1 MRAQLFWIPAAVL
14 LGFVGVARAQQT
26 TAPPLPLQPGATS
39 SNTTNR
45 PAPAAQGTTGAA
57 ATENPTAQPINLTV
71 EVGRGILIRLPQA
84 AATVM
89 AAQPEIARVQPASPT
104 SLFLMGVAPGRTT
117 VIATTENG
125 TPIAQYEVT
134 VKGGAVPAVPNVVTG
149 APPAGGGG
157 EAMVSAATA
166 RSVENSIGQIVQ
178 GAQGVRVRAVG
189 HDLVVSGIVAT
200 PAAAQQVDAI
210 ARAYLGEKG
219 TIIDNLTVL
228 TSITVNV
235 RVRFAEISRTI
246 THQLGFN
253 WQILGKGGNWKF
265 GTLTG
270 AAASGTISP
279 LVPLGVS
286 GLADA
291 APYQIGG
298 GYSSSLWDLNGI
310 IDALASDKLITV
322 LAEPNLTA
330 QSGETA
336 SFLAGGEFP
345 VPVAG
350 GSNGQLSISF
360 KQYGVSL
367 DLVPTVLSQD
377 RLSLRVRP
385 EVSQLSTQ
393 GEVSLP
399 VSGGVVNVPALTVRR
414 AETTIELGSGQSF
427 AIAGLLQKDLTD
439 QNSGL
444 PFLSEVPVLG
454 ALFRSTDFQR
464 GETELVIIVTPYL
477 VKPVA
482 GPGQLHSPTDS
493 FVPAT
498 DLERILYGRQ
508 MARGSSATGSPRL
521 DAGFV
526 LK

>member
-1 MRAQLFWIPAAVL
+1 MRAQLFWIPASILVGAVSL
-14 LGFVGVARAQQT
+14 ARAQQAT
-26 TAPPLPLQPGATS
+26 TPPLPLQPGATTGATS
-39 SNTTNR
+39 R
-45 PAPAAQGTTGAA
+45 PASAAQATNGAA
-57 ATENPTAQPINLTV
+57 GENATVQPINLTV
-71 EVGRGILIRLPQA
+71 EVGRGMLIRLPQA

-125 TPIAQYEVT
+125 TPIVQYEVT
-134 VKGGAVPAVPNVVTG
+134 VKGGAAPAVPNVVTG
-149 APPAGGGG
+149 APTGGGGG

-189 HDLVVSGIVAT
+189 HDLMVSGTVVA

-219 TIIDNLTVL
+219 TVIDNLTVL

-246 THQLGFN
+246 TRQLGFN

-279 LVPLGVS
+279 LTPLGVS

-345 VPVAG
+345 VPVAA
-350 GSNGQLSISF
+350 GSSGQLSISF

-477 VKPVA
+477 VKPA
-482 GPGQLHSPTDS
+482 PSPAQLHSPTDN

-508 MARGSSATGSPRL
+508 MARASSAPDGGRL